1 VEEKETEVKMNR
13 REIKE
18 VIKSVYLGSVVEKNG
33 KIQNEIS
40 ERIGKA
46 SEFYNLTKS
55 LLWYQDVNRI
65 CKIAF

>member
-46 SEFYNLTKS
+46 SEFYN
-55 LLWYQDVNRI
+55 
-65 CKIAF
+65 